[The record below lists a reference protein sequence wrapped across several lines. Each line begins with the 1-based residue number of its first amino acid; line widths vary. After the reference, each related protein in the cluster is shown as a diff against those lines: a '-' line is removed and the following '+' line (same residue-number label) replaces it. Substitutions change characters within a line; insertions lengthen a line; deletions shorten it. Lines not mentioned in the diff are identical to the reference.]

1 LSRHR
6 LGHAAFLLLLLIGGL
21 GSQPGSGTVASGT
34 SSPEDGRVDRLIRL
48 NNLGIAELARF
59 KEAAALVAFR
69 EALELDPDY
78 APAQSNLGIAL
89 LAAADYPAAEAA
101 LRRGATLDPGSPY
114 PHFNLGLLYKLQGK
128 TPEALEAFEAV
139 QRLDADDPD
148 TLYQLGTLYA
158 RARQPEQAIPAF
170 RRALELAPQS
180 ISATYGLGQA
190 LLQAGNP
197 EEGRKYL
204 ELSQQMK
211 AASGLNVTVG
221 TRYGEQ
227 GKYSYAVED
236 DRVRTLARGPAPTPV
251 PVRFVAVDAAAA
263 GIAFRHGA
271 PGGESPTRTLTC
283 ADGSGAVLE
292 DLDDD
297 DDLDLFLVDCA
308 ASGGGD
314 RLYRND
320 GGWRFTDL
328 TAAAGLGAP
337 RRGLGAAAGDYDND
351 RRPDLAVSGLDGV
364 RLYRN
369 LGEGRFEERGAA
381 AGVAQSGP
389 SAGVAWADVDHDG
402 DLDLYLVRRVDAASS
417 PAANVLFT
425 NRGDGTFD
433 RGLAPAG
440 LGGNGAAGTG
450 LVFTDLDNDRDIDLV
465 LPKLDG
471 PWQFL
476 SNDRV
481 GTFTDLASA
490 SAAPPPAHAVA
501 AGDFDKDG
509 WLDLAASGPGGV
521 MLLRNAGGGLFSPD
535 PRIPAAAS
543 AWIKRGTAAAGVVFT
558 DLDNDG
564 YLDLA
569 AAAAGGKG
577 AAVVVLRN
585 AGEGKFSD
593 WTRAAALDRVRA
605 RRGRG
610 LLAGDLDAD
619 GDVDLLITNAGGAP
633 TLLRNDGGSAR
644 SSLAFDVVGKGSNRS
659 GVGAKVEVKA
669 GRLWQKLEVAAGSG
683 YLSGGP
689 TRLHLGLGERSSA
702 DTVRVLWPSGV
713 LQDEIEVAAGK
724 VVTVEELDRKGSS
737 CPILY
742 AWDGDRF
749 AFITDF
755 LGGAAIGARVS
766 ATAFNHPDTDE
777 YVKVRGDQLRPRDG
791 RLELRMVNQL
801 EEVIFVDRARLLAID
816 HPAGIAVYPNE
827 RLLPAPPFPPFAI
840 HAVAVER
847 PPAAARDERGED
859 LRPLLLHEDRRWP
872 AGFQLLPFKG
882 YAEEHALI
890 LDPGPIPADA
900 RLVLLADAWI
910 DYADSSSNLAAAQ
923 AGIALVPP
931 RLEVVAKDGEWQVAL
946 PQMGFPAGL
955 PKTLAVDLTG
965 LFPRE
970 DDRRIRIVTSM
981 RIYWDRIRFGIV
993 DPGAALRTTPL
1004 EAETAEVRF
1013 HGYPAPVSA
1022 DGRPPFG
1029 YDYAAAAAT
1038 AGWKDFEGAFTRY
1051 GEVSELL
1058 TAIDDRYVTLR
1069 HGDEIAL
1076 EFAAAALPPLP
1087 AGWTR
1092 DYLVYADGFGKDMD
1106 VNSARPDRVEPLPYH
1121 AMSAYP
1127 PPPGELPPL
1136 DPARLEWLRELNTR
1150 RIRGGSP
1157 ALR

>member
-1 LSRHR
+1 LFVLVVGLSPRSG
-6 LGHAAFLLLLLIGGL
+6 LAPVAA
-21 GSQPGSGTVASGT
+21 AD
-34 SSPEDGRVDRLIRL
+34 SSNAEERVDRLIRL
-48 NNLGIAELARF
+48 NNLGLAELARF
-59 KEAAALVAFR
+59 KESAALVAFR
-69 EALELDPDY
+69 EALALDPGY
-78 APAQSNLGIAL
+78 AEAQTNLGIAL
-89 LAAADYPAAEAA
+89 LAAADYQAAEAA
-101 LRRGATLDPGSPY
+101 LRRGAALDPGSPY

-128 TPEALEAFEAV
+128 TPDALESFEAV
-139 QRLDADDPD
+139 RRLDADDPD

-158 RARQPEQAIPAF
+158 RARQPERAIPAF
-170 RRALELAPQS
+170 RRALELAPEN
-180 ISATYGLGQA
+180 ISVTYGLGQA

-197 EEGRKYL
+197 DEGKKYL

-236 DRVRTLARGPAPTPV
+236 DRVATLARGPAPKPV
-251 PVRFVAVDAAAA
+251 PVKFAAVDAAAA

-271 PGGESPTRTLTC
+271 PEGESPTQALTC
-283 ADGSGAVLE
+283 ADGSGGALE

-297 DDLDLFLVDCA
+297 DDLDLYLVDCA
-308 ASGGGD
+308 ANGGGD

-320 GGWRFTDL
+320 GGWKFTDI
-328 TAAAGLGAP
+328 TAQAGLGPP
-337 RRGLGAAAGDYDND
+337 RRGLGVSVGDYDND
-351 RRPDLAVSGLDGV
+351 RRPDLAVSGLDGL
-364 RLYRN
+364 RLYHN
-369 LGEGRFEERGAA
+369 LGGGKFEERGAG
-381 AGVAQSGP
+381 AGVSTPGP

-402 DLDLYLVRRVDAASS
+402 DLDLYVVRRSDPASAS
-417 PAANVLFT
+417 TRNVLFI

-450 LVFTDLDNDRDIDLV
+450 LVFTDFDNDRDIDLV

-471 PWQFL
+471 PWQML

-481 GTFTDLASA
+481 GTFTDVAAASGQ
-490 SAAPPPAHAVA
+490 PPPAHAVT

-509 WLDLAASGPGGV
+509 RLDLAATGPGGV

-535 PRIPAAAS
+535 ARVAAAAA
-543 AWIKRGTAAAGVVFT
+543 AWIKRGTPAVGVVLA
-558 DLDNDG
+558 DIDNDG

-569 AAAAGGKG
+569 AAAASGKG
-577 AAVVVLRN
+577 AALVLLRN
-585 AGEGKFSD
+585 AGEGMFSD
-593 WTRAAALDRVRA
+593 WTRVAGLDRVRA

-619 GDVDLLITNAGGAP
+619 GDVDLVLTNAGGPP

-644 SSLAFDVVGKGSNRS
+644 SSLAIDVVGKGSNRS

-669 GRLWQKLEVAAGSG
+669 GRLWQKLEVESGSG

-689 TRLHLGLGERSSA
+689 TRLHLGLGERASA

-713 LQDEIEVAAGK
+713 LQDEIDVEAGRI
-724 VVTVEELDRKGSS
+724 VSLEELDRKGSS

-749 AFITDF
+749 AFVTDF

-777 YVKVRGDQLRPRDG
+777 YVRVRGDQLRARDG

-816 HPAGIAVYPNE
+816 HPAEIAVYPNE
-827 RLLPAPPFPPFAI
+827 RLLEAPPFPPFVI
-840 HAVAVER
+840 YAVTSER
-847 PPAAARDERGED
+847 PPVTARDERGED
-859 LRPLLLHEDRRWP
+859 LRPLVLDEDRRWP
-872 AGFQLLPFKG
+872 AGFRLLPFKG
-882 YAEEHALI
+882 YAEEHALE
-890 LDPGPIPADA
+890 LDPGPIPKDA
-900 RLVLLADAWI
+900 HLVLLADAWI
-910 DYADSSSNLAAAQ
+910 DYADSSSNLAASQ
-923 AGIALVPP
+923 AGIELLPP
-931 RLEVVAKDGEWQVAL
+931 RLDVVGEDGEWRVAL

-955 PKTLAVDLTG
+955 PKTLAVDLTD
-965 LFPRE
+965 LVPRQG
-970 DDRRIRIVTSM
+970 DRRIRIVTSM

-993 DPGAALRTTPL
+993 DASAALRTSPL
-1004 EAETAEVRF
+1004 EAESAEVRF
-1013 HGYPAPVSA
+1013 HGYPALVSA
-1022 DGRPPFG
+1022 DGKPPFA
-1029 YDYAAAAAT
+1029 YDYATAAAT

-1051 GEVSELL
+1051 GDVRELL
-1058 TAIDDRYVTLR
+1058 SAIDDRFVTLR

-1076 EFAAAALPPLP
+1076 GFAAAELPPLP
-1087 AGWTR
+1087 EGWAR

-1106 VNSARPDRVEPLPYH
+1106 VNSARPDRVGPLPYH
-1121 AMSAYP
+1121 AMSSYP

-1136 DPARLEWLRELNTR
+1136 DAARLEWLRSLER
-1150 RIRGGSP
+1150 RRVAGGPP